1 MSRQIKFRT
10 WDKNRQSFIGPVNLL
25 GDQKCVVLPENWSFL
40 NYCDVVNLSTSAKTL
55 EEAAKQRNEYAR
67 QNWIVQ
73 QWTGLLDK
81 NGVEIYE
88 GDIVEY
94 ECNDPRFSRSV
105 VRWTHEH
112 EDNHPG
118 FMISSSWSQYG
129 NPTIVGNI
137 YENQELLVN

>member
-1 MSRQIKFRT
+1 MARILKFRVWSDYHKKFVVDGSKFGMSRLFENIVFCLRKGFSRDNNYRT
-10 WDKNRQSFIGPVNLL
+10 PDSVDDYVI
-25 GDQKCVVLPENWSFL
+25 
-40 NYCDVVNLSTSAKTL
+40 
-55 EEAAKQRNEYAR
+55 
-67 QNWIVQ
+67 Q
-73 QWTGLLDK
+73 QWTGLLDSK
-81 NGVEIYE
+81 GCEIYE

-129 NPTIVGNI
+129 KPTIVGNI
-137 YENQELLVN
+137 YENSELLVD

>member
-1 MSRQIKFRT
+1 MGRTLKFRV
-10 WDKNRQSFIGPVNLL
+10 WSDYHKKFVINGGEFGISRLFEDFSIGLDKHFP
-25 GDQKCVVLPENWSFL
+25 
-40 NYCDVVNLSTSAKTL
+40 
-55 EEAAKQRNEYAR
+55 RNNDYKMPHYISDYA
-67 QNWIVQ
+67 VQ
-73 QWTGLLDK
+73 QWTGLFDSA
-81 NGVEIYE
+81 GREIYE

-129 NPTIVGNI
+129 EPTIVGNI
-137 YENQELLVN
+137 YENSELLVN